1 MSSLFSQLEDLI
13 HSGHEGSTS
22 AASILAKLGT
32 PCASVAIM
40 EDGIISS
47 HCFSTGKD
55 DTETIFQACSISKPT
70 FTIAVMKL
78 VDEGKIKLDGRIGD
92 LLPQDVLDLLTKDAS
107 SVEIS
112 AIKSITVAQLLSHTS
127 GLSQGGFPGYSV
139 LDDSRIPTP
148 REVLAGAYPVNTK
161 GVRLQGFPGQSL
173 SYSGGGFT
181 VLQIIVETITD
192 KDLPSFMQDIL
203 LRPLGMTRSFYHQL
217 PPEEKNSARA
227 YYNGYTPCEDAQR
240 VNPEQAA
247 ASLWTTPS
255 DLLKLVRA
263 VQQSLQSSDNS
274 GFLRQETAR
283 TMLTVVDLDIALSWF
298 IPGDLRTVF
307 SHAGSNCPG
316 FRTYVAGYADLP
328 GASKVEI
335 LKNCG
340 ISIMT
345 NSAEGDIAIWK
356 LLRAIPYLKNW
367 PEIPLPI
374 GYPNILPFG
383 APKDEIAFE
392 WKRWS
397 GNWTCGK
404 KNWRV
409 QADNTG
415 RPTLQYDQLLP
426 FPLVVAA
433 MPVTEIDNKSQAKN
447 LMVDGLEVML
457 QLCDDDTIQVLN
469 GRSQKPTKLVRA

>member
-1 MSSLFSQLEDLI
+1 MSTLFSQLDDLI
-13 HSGHEGSTS
+13 RSGHEGNAS
-22 AASILAKLGT
+22 AASIFAKLGT

-40 EDGIISS
+40 EDGVISS

-70 FTIAVMKL
+70 FTVALMKL

-107 SVEIS
+107 SAQIS
-112 AIKSITVAQLLSHTS
+112 AVKSITVAQLLSHTS

-139 LDDSRIPTP
+139 LDNARIPTP

-161 GVRLQGFPGQSL
+161 DVHLQGFPGQSV

-181 VLQIIVETITD
+181 VLQIIVETITGR
-192 KDLPSFMQDIL
+192 DLPSVMQDIL

-227 YYNGYTPCEDAQR
+227 HYNGYTPCEDAQR

-263 VQQSLQSSDNS
+263 VQQSLHSSDDS
-274 GFLRQETAR
+274 GFLRQETAK

-298 IPGDLRTVF
+298 IPGDLPTVF
-307 SHAGSNCPG
+307 SHAGSNWPG
-316 FRTYVAGYADLP
+316 FRTYVAGYANLP
-328 GASKVEI
+328 GASKAEI
-335 LKNCG
+335 PKNCG

-345 NSAEGDIAIWK
+345 NSAEGDVAIWK
-356 LLRAIPYLKNW
+356 LLQAIPYLKNW

-374 GYPNILPFG
+374 GYANILPLG
-383 APKDEIAFE
+383 APKEEIAVGWE
-392 WKRWS
+392 RWS

-404 KNWRV
+404 KNWSL

-426 FPLVVAA
+426 FPLVTAA
-433 MPVTEIDNKSQAKN
+433 MPNTKSDIKTHAIN
-447 LMVDGLEVML
+447 LMVDGLEVMVRL
-457 QLCDDDTIQVLN
+457 WDDNTIDVIN
-469 GRSQKPTKLVRA
+469 GRSQKPTKLARA